1 MRIFKKIINK
11 IDSAVMSPRLQSMLP
26 GALET
31 AERIANASTHSAKR
45 YSRLLASEVAQSAAR
60 GIGPG
65 ALIGA
70 GYGLI
75 SDEESVIGGAA
86 KGAMTG
92 AALAGGYA
100 TYRARAMLSSAGAR
114 SMDGV
119 KSGVKSIAKRRAN
132 KTSGYITLSPP
143 PREAAE
149 QVAKAS
155 TATAATGMD
164 RFKERIRVGKSLKP
178 YRDPETGRL
187 SREYYDELL
196 RLYKGRI
203 PESAIKAHK
212 EVGIEIP
219 YQYTY
224 AGSLD
229 DYYTNIRSTLDEF

>member
-1 MRIFKKIINK
+1 MKALKKTINK

-31 AERIANASTHSAKR
+31 AERIANTSTHSAKR

-75 SDEESVIGGAA
+75 SDKESVIDGAI

-100 TYRARAMLSSAGAR
+100 TYRARAMLGSAGAR
-114 SMDGV
+114 FMG
-119 KSGVKSIAKRRAN
+119 KSTAKRRTDAHI
-132 KTSGYITLSPP
+132 K
-143 PREAAE
+143 
-149 QVAKAS
+149 Q
-155 TATAATGMD
+155 
-164 RFKERIRVGKSLKP
+164 FKERARIGELLKS
-178 YRDPETGRL
+178 YRDPDTGRVGQK
-187 SREYYDELL
+187 YYDELL
-196 RLYKGRI
+196 QMYNGRI
-203 PESAIKAHK
+203 PKSAIRAHK
-212 EVGIEIP
+212 KMGIEIP

-229 DYYTNIRSTLDEF
+229 DYYTNMRSTLDEF